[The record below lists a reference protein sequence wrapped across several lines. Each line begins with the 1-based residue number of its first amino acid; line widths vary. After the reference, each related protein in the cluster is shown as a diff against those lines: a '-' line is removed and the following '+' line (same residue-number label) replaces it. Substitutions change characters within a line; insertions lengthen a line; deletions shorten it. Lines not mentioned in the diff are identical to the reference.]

1 MAEKPQSMLLP
12 IMAAAV
18 AAGLA
23 RLVIRKYRGDRQAA
37 RAADE
42 DLARRVSEAVRKP
55 RP

>member
-1 MAEKPQSMLLP
+1 MLLP

-18 AAGLA
+18 FCGLG
-23 RLVIRKYRGDRQAA
+23 RLVIRKYRGDRQTA
-37 RAADE
+37 RAAQE

>member
-1 MAEKPQSMLLP
+1 MLLP

-18 AAGLA
+18 FFGLG

-37 RAADE
+37 RAAQE
-42 DLARRVSEAVRKP
+42 DLARRVSEAVRNP